1 MSMER
6 GKAVTVI
13 AKFLENRLTTSN
25 QQEMTEA
32 LLKALSDMYKMAD
45 IEDIVI
51 KSTQDGT
58 NYRDRE
64 VTE

>member
-6 GKAVTVI
+6 GKAATVI
-13 AKFLENRLTTSN
+13 AKFLDNRLTTSN

-58 NYRDRE
+58 NYRNRE

>member
-6 GKAVTVI
+6 GKAATII
-13 AKFLENRLTTSN
+13 AKFLENGLTMFN

-45 IEDIVI
+45 IEDIVS
-51 KSTQDGT
+51 KSPQDVT
-58 NYRDRE
+58 NYMVRE

>member
-13 AKFLENRLTTSN
+13 AKFLENGLTMFN